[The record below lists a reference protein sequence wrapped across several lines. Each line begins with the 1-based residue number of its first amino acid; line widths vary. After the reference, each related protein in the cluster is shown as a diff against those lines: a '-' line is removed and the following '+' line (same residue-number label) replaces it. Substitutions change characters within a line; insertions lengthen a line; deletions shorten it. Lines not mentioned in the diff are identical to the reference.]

1 MATKLDYYDLL
12 GVPRNA
18 SPEEIK
24 KAFRRLAMK
33 HHPDRNREPGAEER
47 FKEIN
52 EAYEVLA
59 DPQKRSVY
67 DRFGHAG
74 MESPF
79 ARGFDGFDLGG
90 FGDIFDAF
98 FGGTASRRRRQ
109 PQRGPDLRLELTL
122 TFEEAVFGCE
132 KEFEV
137 PRHEPCSVCKGLG
150 AAPGSEPEKCS
161 ACGGS
166 GEVRRVQRSIFGQF
180 INVATCDR
188 CGGEGR
194 VITHPCRH
202 CRGSGREKKPR
213 KLQIR
218 VPAGVDSGSQMRLT
232 GEGEMGSYGGARGNL
247 YVAFSVLD
255 HPLFERDGDSVIYSL
270 NINVAQAALGDEVQI
285 PTLNG
290 ERPLKIPAGTQSDHL
305 FVLRKQGVPH
315 VRGDGRGDMIV
326 RVRVVT
332 PTHLNEEQKRLLTQL
347 KESLGEDGSA
357 KDGKG
362 IIDKIKNG
370 LG

>member
-1 MATKLDYYDLL
+1 MTTKLDYYDVL
-12 GVPRNA
+12 GVPRSA
-18 SPEEIK
+18 GPEEIK

-33 HHPDRNREPGAEER
+33 HHPDRNKDPGAEER

-59 DPQKRSVY
+59 DSQKRAAY

-74 MESPF
+74 IDGPF

-98 FGGTASRRRRQ
+98 FGGTAARRHQ
-109 PQRGPDLRLELTL
+109 PQRGPDLRLKLIL

-132 KEFEV
+132 KEIEI
-137 PRHEPCSVCKGLG
+137 PRHEPCSVCKGLR
-150 AAPGSEPEKCS
+150 AAPGSEPEKCP

-180 INVATCDR
+180 VNVATCDR
-188 CGGEGR
+188 CRGEGR

-202 CRGSGREKKPR
+202 CRGTGREKKTR
-213 KLQIR
+213 KLQIG
-218 VPAGVDSGSQMRLT
+218 VPAGVDSGAQMRLS
-232 GEGEMGSYGGARGNL
+232 GEGEMGSHGGVRGNL
-247 YVAFSVLD
+247 YILFSILD
-255 HPLFERDGDSVIYSL
+255 HPLFERDGDSVIYTLGIS
-270 NINVAQAALGDEVQI
+270 IAQAALGDEVQI

-290 ERPLKIPAGTQSDHL
+290 ERPLKIPAGTQNDHL
-305 FVLRKQGVPH
+305 FVLKKQGVPH
-315 VRGDGRGDMIV
+315 LRGDGRGDMIV

-332 PTHLNEEQKRLLTQL
+332 PTHLNEEQKRLLAQL
-347 KESLGEDGSA
+347 KESLHQDGSD

-362 IIDKIKNG
+362 IIDKIKKG